1 MARRRTTDV
10 RAIASELRD
19 RGADVFEAIPDR
31 LEQARDVVRDRVD
44 DLEPAARRTGVGVL
58 TAAQALLAVGIAIPR
73 LMARAVRVARILT
86 ERAEYVADRGHD
98 LSERAREAAH
108 ALEPSRRDRRRRRLR
123 ATGLIMSGFGIGFAV
138 GWIMGDARG
147 LAARA
152 AAHDEAEA
160 HAREVA
166 LADAIDRGEA
176 TARPRLEPVAQGD
189 ELRSASSGWET
200 PRPTR

>member
-1 MARRRTTDV
+1 MPGRRRTDV
-10 RAIASELRD
+10 RTIASDLRE
-19 RGADVFEAIPDR
+19 RGVDVFESIPDR
-31 LEQARDVVRDRVD
+31 FEQARNVVRDRVD

-58 TAAQALLAVGIAIPR
+58 TLAQALLAVGIAIPR

-86 ERAEYVADRGHD
+86 ERAEYVADRGHHW
-98 LSERAREAAH
+98 SERAREAAH
-108 ALEPSRRDRRRRRLR
+108 ALEPSRRDQRRRRLR
-123 ATGLIMSGFGIGFAV
+123 ATGLVMGGFGIGFAV

-152 AAHDEAEA
+152 AAQDEADA

-176 TARPRLEPVAQGD
+176 TDRPHLEPVAERDG
-189 ELRSASSGWET
+189 LRSATSGWEP
-200 PRPTR
+200 PRTTR